1 LIGSLRRAGF
11 FVLLIALWEII
22 YRVGVWDPALFPS
35 PWQVARSLQ
44 RSFADGSLLISTSV
58 SIRRMLIG
66 FAVSLVI
73 GIPLGLVLARVRW
86 LDETL
91 GSLVLG
97 LQTLPSICWLPL
109 ALLWFGLNDGAII
122 FVVVIGALLAIT
134 VSVRDGVKNVPPVYL
149 RAARTMGASPLAIY
163 TEVLLP
169 ASLPS
174 MITGAKLGWSFAW
187 RSLMAGELL
196 FVSVG
201 LGHQMMM
208 GRELAD
214 MSQVI
219 AVMIVIVGLGLI
231 TDYLIFG
238 SLEQRVRER
247 WGLNA

>member
-1 LIGSLRRAGF
+1 
-11 FVLLIALWEII
+11 
-22 YRVGVWDPALFPS
+22 
-35 PWQVARSLQ
+35 
-44 RSFADGSLLISTSV
+44 
-58 SIRRMLIG
+58 MLIG

-163 TEVLLP
+163 TEVLL
-169 ASLPS
+169 
-174 MITGAKLGWSFAW
+174 
-187 RSLMAGELL
+187 RSPP
-196 FVSVG
+196 
-201 LGHQMMM
+201 
-208 GRELAD
+208 
-214 MSQVI
+214 
-219 AVMIVIVGLGLI
+219 
-231 TDYLIFG
+231 
-238 SLEQRVRER
+238 
-247 WGLNA
+247 

>member
-1 LIGSLRRAGF
+1 
-11 FVLLIALWEII
+11 
-22 YRVGVWDPALFPS
+22 
-35 PWQVARSLQ
+35 
-44 RSFADGSLLISTSV
+44 
-58 SIRRMLIG
+58 
-66 FAVSLVI
+66 
-73 GIPLGLVLARVRW
+73 
-86 LDETL
+86 
-91 GSLVLG
+91 
-97 LQTLPSICWLPL
+97 
-109 ALLWFGLNDGAII
+109 
-122 FVVVIGALLAIT
+122 
-134 VSVRDGVKNVPPVYL
+134 
-149 RAARTMGASPLAIY
+149 
-163 TEVLLP
+163 
-169 ASLPS
+169 

>member
-1 LIGSLRRAGF
+1 
-11 FVLLIALWEII
+11 
-22 YRVGVWDPALFPS
+22 
-35 PWQVARSLQ
+35 
-44 RSFADGSLLISTSV
+44 
-58 SIRRMLIG
+58 MLIG
-66 FAVSLVI
+66 FVLSLMI

-134 VSVRDGVKNVPPVYL
+134 VSVRDGVKNVPPAYL